1 MLARATCAAASAAF
15 TRAFNQSTGHPKA
28 SVGAYAIAIQGGDE
42 DAIDRARS
50 ATDAAIEELQRG
62 ERHVEAALVAA
73 GAQLARS
80 EVAGALETLDRLLN
94 SAPAGPAGWI
104 IPIDPMLAGIHEHP
118 GKPGLFAK
126 LAARAA

>member
-1 MLARATCAAASAAF
+1 MASFARAF
-15 TRAFNQSTGHPKA
+15 QQSTGHPKA
-28 SVGAYAIAIQGGDE
+28 SVGAYAIAIQGGDS

-50 ATDAAIEELQRG
+50 ATDDAIEELRRG

-73 GAQLARS
+73 GAELARS
-80 EVAGALETLDRLLN
+80 DAASALEMLDRLLT